1 METKFLD
8 FLKQIFDKHQCLH
21 VHIKQTSY
29 LQTSDVVKALGTLK
43 LGLVKQH
50 LKYRLLVV
58 EPGEKYVPA
67 QSHKI
72 QHREALQLDMF
83 MSL

>member
-1 METKFLD
+1 MYRSGD
-8 FLKQIFDKHQCLH
+8 QISRFYLQIYDKHHCLH
-21 VHIKQTSY
+21 VHIKQMSY

-58 EPGEKYVPA
+58 ESGEEDVSA
-67 QSHKI
+67 QSHRT
-72 QHREALQLDMF
+72 QH
-83 MSL
+83 